1 MARVLIGIPVR
12 HIYGDVSPKT
22 QACLDG
28 LRSFSKHGTEVCLV
42 RGQQISQN
50 SHTLCRRFLDEGWD
64 YLLYTGDDII
74 FPPWALDRLLAHD
87 KDFVSGICTWKT
99 PPYFVPAG
107 KLGEDGKFRH
117 ILIRPEHVANQ
128 TMMEVDGTGSGFILM
143 KRAVVQKVWDYM
155 QNVVYPAIP
164 KKHRWLSPIPFF
176 PAVYDPDTDNV
187 ASSDFAFSRMARE
200 TGTQIFLDCGLICR
214 HRWEGE
220 YDITNHWAWLEKYGF
235 SKTEERFYGD
245 EVPFSPVTE
254 DSVFWG
260 EAGPPVP
267 ITLMSTGNEYH
278 AKVHVGPTLNCR
290 FEDIHEEKKPAT
302 TTGYALGWHVSDDA
316 SWQAYSAWATRY
328 KKVLIHWVGSDLM
341 NINSWLSPER
351 LTHMNSPRFVHVV
364 EDDRMLKEAKH
375 YFGEVQVC
383 PIPTV
388 TIFPPVALP
397 DEFAVAVYYPAHRHD
412 FHYGDVLKQVI
423 KKMPTT
429 KFYLYHLF
437 GDKPKWQAPNMV
449 WLGSLEPSQYGEL
462 LANTSCML
470 RLSKHDGRPFSIVE
484 AAMAGRRFITN
495 FDMPYTHKVSDVPTA
510 DGVVKKLLE
519 IKKETE
525 PDLRASHHYTHE
537 NDLLI
542 FKSRIRKLAGIP
554 EPHDGIRDYDYMAYW
569 DGRYEGDADYAGEV
583 NVERDKVVNDTVFA
597 AIKDGEC
604 ESMLDVGC
612 GTGHRWGELP
622 VKDYTGVD
630 VSPTAIRCATEKYT
644 DGKFFVADLARD
656 PLPPADI
663 VTALSVLN
671 HIRPADFDEVL
682 RKLLNLARKKFVA
695 IVTQG
700 GDKSQYQFELPSLDM
715 WGLGDS
721 WDVQVQ
727 PMNQE
732 ETIALL
738 TLTRKKEEGHPAKSN
753 SSDPVI
759 QSV

>member
-164 KKHRWLSPIPFF
+164 KKHRWMSPIPFF

-220 YDITNHWAWLEKYGF
+220 YDITDHWAWLEKYGF
-235 SKTEERFYGD
+235 SKQEERFYGD

-290 FEDIHEEKKPAT
+290 YEDISEEKKPAT
-302 TTGYALGWHVSDDA
+302 TTGYALGWHVTDDA
-316 SWQAYSAWATRY
+316 SWQAYSAWAARY
-328 KKVLIHWVGSDLM
+328 KKVLVHWVGSDLM

-364 EDDRMLKEAKH
+364 EDDRMLKEAEH
-375 YFGEVQVC
+375 YFGKVQVC
-383 PIPTV
+383 PIPSV
-388 TIFPPVALP
+388 TMFPPVALP

-437 GDKPKWQAPNMV
+437 GDKPKWTAPNME
-449 WLGSLEPSQYGEL
+449 WLGSLDPSQYGEL

-495 FDMPYTHKVSDVPTA
+495 FDMPYTHKVTDVPTA
-510 DGVVKKLLE
+510 DGVIKKLLE
-519 IKKETE
+519 IKKQTE
-525 PDLRASHHYTHE
+525 PDLKSSQHYTLE
-537 NDLLI
+537 NDLLL

-583 NVERDKVVNDTVFA
+583 NIELDKVVNDTVLA
-597 AIKDGEC
+597 AIKEGEC

-612 GTGHRWGELP
+612 GTGQRWGELP

-630 VSPTAIRCATEKYT
+630 VSPTAIRCATEKYE

-656 PLPPADI
+656 PLPPADM
-663 VTALSVLN
+663 VTALNVLN

-695 IVTQG
+695 IVTRG
-700 GDKSQYQFELPSLDM
+700 GDKNQYQFELPPLDM
-715 WGLGDS
+715 WGLEDA

-732 ETIALL
+732 ETMALL
-738 TLTRKKEEGHPAKSN
+738 TLTRKKEVGHPAKSN
-753 SSDPVI
+753 RSDPVI